1 MARSKRTSQ
10 PYVRKSFETRLTGRA
25 DLTGEKMV
33 GMCLTQLMS
42 DAWHNLSG
50 NAKNL
55 YLFMRLQYNG
65 SNESCFYFNKALYQK
80 QYKLYSNGTQFK
92 KDLDQLCSN
101 GFVRIVEKG
110 KNTRTKNIY
119 AFSDD
124 WQQIKRIKRDMS
136 RANSAHKKLNN
147 V

>member
-1 MARSKRTSQ
+1 MGRTKRTSQ
-10 PYVRKSFETRLTGRA
+10 PYIRKSFETRITGRA
-25 DLTGEKMV
+25 DLTNEKIV

-55 YLFMRLQYNG
+55 YLFMRLQYDG
-65 SNESCFYFNKALYQK
+65 KNENCFYFNKGVYQK

-110 KNTRTKNIY
+110 KKHSNQKHICVYGRLATNK
-119 AFSDD
+119 
-124 WQQIKRIKRDMS
+124 
-136 RANSAHKKLNN
+136 AHKARYEQGKFGTQKN
-147 V
+147 